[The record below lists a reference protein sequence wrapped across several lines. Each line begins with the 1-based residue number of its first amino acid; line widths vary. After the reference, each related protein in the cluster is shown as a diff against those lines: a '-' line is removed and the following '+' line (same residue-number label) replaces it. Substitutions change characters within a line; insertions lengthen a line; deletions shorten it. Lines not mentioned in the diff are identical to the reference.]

1 MLRSALVGVIIGN
14 MIEAGADIGGMA
26 AAMGVLAPRVT
37 LPLIALPTTVAIL
50 AFQVW
55 DHTNSSARVFDGWPW
70 TADQSGEAIS
80 AAPT

>member
-55 DHTNSSARVFDGWPW
+55 GSYEFIRMGFRWLALDRGPVG
-70 TADQSGEAIS
+70 
-80 AAPT
+80 